1 MAGVI
6 SVTIGEN
13 AIIPFHRP
21 GTKEKLFFLASGIIV
36 SIPLTLFV
44 SAFSD
49 HFCFLL
55 PVVYGE
61 MCATTIF
68 APFIEEFAKVYPLFY
83 RHGETERSIFTLGFL
98 VGLGFGI
105 TEFLIYVLF
114 VGAPVSIRLPGIFF
128 HAASTSITS
137 YGIAN
142 KRTVPFYLVA
152 VLFHL
157 LYNFFT
163 FLGPL
168 WLIGGPV
175 ALIIVYYLSWYL
187 YGKTRERL
195 VI

>member
-1 MAGVI
+1 MEGVI

-13 AIIPFHRP
+13 AIIPLHRP
-21 GTKEKLFFLASGIIV
+21 GSKEKLFFLSSGIIV
-36 SIPLTLFV
+36 SIPLTLFASV
-44 SAFSD
+44 LSNS
-49 HFCFLL
+49 FCFLL
-55 PVVYGE
+55 PVLYGE
-61 MCATTIF
+61 ICATAIF

-105 TEFLIYVLF
+105 TEFFVYVIGA
-114 VGAPVSIRLPGIFF
+114 GAPVSIRLPGIFF

-137 YGIAN
+137 YGIAI
-142 KRTVPFYLVA
+142 KRAVPFYLVA

-163 FLGPL
+163 FLGSL
-168 WLIGGPV
+168 WLIGGPI
-175 ALIIVYYLSWYL
+175 ALITVYYLSWYL
-187 YGKTRERL
+187 YGKTREKL